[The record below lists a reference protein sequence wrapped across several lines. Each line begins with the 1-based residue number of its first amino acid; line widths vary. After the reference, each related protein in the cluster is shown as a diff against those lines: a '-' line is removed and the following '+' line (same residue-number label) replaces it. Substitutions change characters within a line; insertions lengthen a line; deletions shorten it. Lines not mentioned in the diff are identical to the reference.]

1 MKAVI
6 YARYSSDNQ
15 REESI
20 EGQIRECTA
29 FAEKNDITVLKH
41 YIDRAYSARTD
52 HRPAFQEMI
61 KDSDKHLFDMV
72 IVWKLDRF
80 SRDRYDSARYK
91 VLLKKN
97 NVRVVSATEVISSGA
112 DGILLE
118 SVLEG
123 FAEYYSA
130 DLAEKVTRGM
140 TENALKRKF
149 NGGSMPIGYVIDEE
163 QHFQI
168 DPLTAPFVLE
178 AFKRYIEGATMKE
191 LIDFFK
197 EKGIKNKNGRDINY
211 NSIQRMLNNRRYIGE
226 YAFRDIVVP
235 DGIPAIIPKE
245 LFDRV
250 QTKLAKNKKSPA
262 RHKAEEDYLLTTKL
276 FCGCCGAYMCGDS
289 GKGRSGEVHRYY
301 KCVSIKKRRA
311 ICNKKSVRKDWIED
325 IVVNATMKMLMSD
338 TTIDAIV
345 SALMTLQDAENVN
358 LPLYEKQLKETNVAI
373 NNLLNAIQSGILN
386 RSTKERFDQLEA
398 TRDELENKIAVE
410 KLAKPRITEEQ
421 LRFFLDRFRKLDVRQ
436 LSHRRMLID
445 TFINAVFLY
454 DDKLVLTY
462 NFREETETIT
472 FDDLKNKL
480 REGFSGSDMSSVAAP
495 KQGFQFLLES
505 FNFSL
510 YYKEKSTR
518 KFDNLF
524 KQIIIVFS
532 EIMPRIM
539 TRNYTCAP
547 RISCTSKKAS
557 SNILSNDLV
566 RFLYSEPPL
575 RQLRFLRHWSRQRAI
590 HRVTRFPPDPSR
602 ECRDAPP
609 GWKRRS
615 ACAFCRTGAVG

>member
-140 TENALKRKF
+140 TENALKCKF

-250 QTKLAKNKKSPA
+250 QAKLAQNKKSPA

-410 KLAKPRITEEQ
+410 KLARPRITEEQ

-462 NFREETETIT
+462 NFREGTETIT

-480 REGFSGSDMSSVAAP
+480 GEGFSGSDMSSVAAP
-495 KQGFQFLLES
+495 NLKNRLVQPFGSTQDGFLSKFTRQSADPFPTRH
-505 FNFSL
+505 FYFSTT
-510 YYKEKSTR
+510 SGR
-518 KFDNLF
+518 QNLHAAEAD
-524 KQIIIVFS
+524 FS
-532 EIMPRIM
+532 WQ
-539 TRNYTCAP
+539 Y
-547 RISCTSKKAS
+547 
-557 SNILSNDLV
+557 
-566 RFLYSEPPL
+566 
-575 RQLRFLRHWSRQRAI
+575 RATY
-590 HRVTRFPPDPSR
+590 R
-602 ECRDAPP
+602 
-609 GWKRRS
+609 
-615 ACAFCRTGAVG
+615 

>member
-29 FAEKNDITVLKH
+29 FAEKNDLTILKH

-140 TENALKRKF
+140 TENALKCKF

-191 LIDFFK
+191 LIDFFN
-197 EKGIKNKNGRDINY
+197 EKGIKNKSGGDINY

-235 DGIPAIIPKE
+235 DGIPAIVPKE

-250 QTKLAKNKKSPA
+250 QAKLAKNKKSPA

-276 FCGCCGAYMCGDS
+276 FCGCCGAYMCGES

-301 KCVSIKKRRA
+301 KCVSIKKRRT

-495 KQGFQFLLES
+495 RKKPCDSSKNRRAFVIFNINSKGFGA
-505 FNFSL
+505 
-510 YYKEKSTR
+510 
-518 KFDNLF
+518 LF
-524 KQIIIVFS
+524 PS
-532 EIMPRIM
+532 
-539 TRNYTCAP
+539 
-547 RISCTSKKAS
+547 RISS
-557 SNILSNDLV
+557 SSSGSVILLGTGRVWSLVISRILSAVWDSVERRAESIGAEIALRTISVSSPAFGIVSGIKTPV
-566 RFLYSEPPL
+566 R
-575 RQLRFLRHWSRQRAI
+575 R
-590 HRVTRFPPDPSR
+590 
-602 ECRDAPP
+602 
-609 GWKRRS
+609 
-615 ACAFCRTGAVG
+615 

>member
-289 GKGRSGEVHRYY
+289 GNGRSGEVHRYY

-325 IVVNATMKMLMSD
+325 IVVNATTKMLMSD

-358 LPLYEKQLKETNVAI
+358 LPL
-373 NNLLNAIQSGILN
+373 
-386 RSTKERFDQLEA
+386 
-398 TRDELENKIAVE
+398 
-410 KLAKPRITEEQ
+410 
-421 LRFFLDRFRKLDVRQ
+421 
-436 LSHRRMLID
+436 
-445 TFINAVFLY
+445 
-454 DDKLVLTY
+454 
-462 NFREETETIT
+462 
-472 FDDLKNKL
+472 
-480 REGFSGSDMSSVAAP
+480 
-495 KQGFQFLLES
+495 
-505 FNFSL
+505 
-510 YYKEKSTR
+510 
-518 KFDNLF
+518 
-524 KQIIIVFS
+524 
-532 EIMPRIM
+532 
-539 TRNYTCAP
+539 
-547 RISCTSKKAS
+547 
-557 SNILSNDLV
+557 
-566 RFLYSEPPL
+566 
-575 RQLRFLRHWSRQRAI
+575 
-590 HRVTRFPPDPSR
+590 
-602 ECRDAPP
+602 
-609 GWKRRS
+609 
-615 ACAFCRTGAVG
+615 

>member
-29 FAEKNDITVLKH
+29 FAEKNDITILKH

-140 TENALKRKF
+140 TENALKCKF

-197 EKGIKNKNGRDINY
+197 EKGIKNKSGGDINY

-250 QTKLAKNKKSPA
+250 QAKLAKNKKSPA

-311 ICNKKSVRKDWIED
+311 TCSKKSVRKDWIED

-373 NNLLNAIQSGILN
+373 NNLLNAIQAGILN

-398 TRDELENKIAVE
+398 TRDELENKIAAE

-445 TFINAVFLY
+445 TFVNAVFLY

-462 NFREETETIT
+462 NFREGTETIT

-480 REGFSGSDMSSVAAP
+480 GEGFSGSDMSSVAAP
-495 KQGFQFLLES
+495 RQGFQFLLES

-510 YYKEKSTR
+510 HYKGKSTR

-547 RISCTSKKAS
+547 RIFCTSKKAN
-557 SNILSNDLV
+557 SNILLNDLV

-575 RQLRFLRHWSRQRAI
+575 RQLRFLRHWPRQRAI

-615 ACAFCRTGAVG
+615 ACAFCRTDAVG

>member
-6 YARYSSDNQ
+6 YARYSSDSQ

-29 FAEKNDITVLKH
+29 FAEKNDITVLNH
-41 YIDRAYSARTD
+41 YLDRAYSARTD
-52 HRPAFQEMI
+52 HRPAFEEMI

-495 KQGFQFLLES
+495 NQKGIQQMPDSFFLMSQGKNVS
-505 FNFSL
+505 FSL
-510 YYKEKSTR
+510 HRVSGFLHRVSAFYTDYAADYDT
-518 KFDNLF
+518 DNRAIVLGH
-524 KQIIIVFS
+524 IILL
-532 EIMPRIM
+532 
-539 TRNYTCAP
+539 Y
-547 RISCTSKKAS
+547 RISK
-557 SNILSNDLV
+557 
-566 RFLYSEPPL
+566 P
-575 RQLRFLRHWSRQRAI
+575 AI
-590 HRVTRFPPDPSR
+590 
-602 ECRDAPP
+602 
-609 GWKRRS
+609 S
-615 ACAFCRTGAVG
+615 AIEIC

>member
-140 TENALKRKF
+140 TENALKCKF
-149 NGGSMPIGYVIDEE
+149 NGGSMPIGYVIDEK

-191 LIDFFK
+191 LIDFFN
-197 EKGIKNKNGRDINY
+197 EKGIKNKSGGDINY

-235 DGIPAIIPKE
+235 DGIPAIVPKE

-250 QTKLAKNKKSPA
+250 QAKLAKNKKSPA

-276 FCGCCGAYMCGDS
+276 FCGCCGAYMCGES

-325 IVVNATMKMLMSD
+325 IVVNATMKMLMND

-345 SALMTLQDAENVN
+345 AALIALQDAENVN

-373 NNLLNAIQSGILN
+373 NNLLNAIQAGILN

-398 TRDELENKIAVE
+398 TRDELENKIAAE

-462 NFREETETIT
+462 NFREGTETIT

-480 REGFSGSDMSSVAAP
+480 GEGFSGSDMSSVAAP
-495 KQGFQFLLES
+495 AKKPCDSSKNRRAFVIFNINSKGFGA
-505 FNFSL
+505 
-510 YYKEKSTR
+510 
-518 KFDNLF
+518 LF
-524 KQIIIVFS
+524 PS
-532 EIMPRIM
+532 
-539 TRNYTCAP
+539 
-547 RISCTSKKAS
+547 RISS
-557 SNILSNDLV
+557 SSRGSVILLGTGRVWSLVISRILSAVWDSVERRAESIGAEIALRTVSVSSPAFGIVSGIETPV
-566 RFLYSEPPL
+566 R
-575 RQLRFLRHWSRQRAI
+575 R
-590 HRVTRFPPDPSR
+590 
-602 ECRDAPP
+602 
-609 GWKRRS
+609 
-615 ACAFCRTGAVG
+615 

>member
-29 FAEKNDITVLKH
+29 FAEKNDLTILKH

-140 TENALKRKF
+140 TENALKCKF

-191 LIDFFK
+191 LIDFFN
-197 EKGIKNKNGRDINY
+197 EKGIKNKSGGDINY

-235 DGIPAIIPKE
+235 DGIPAIVPKE

-250 QTKLAKNKKSPA
+250 QAKLAKNKKSPA

-276 FCGCCGAYMCGDS
+276 FCGCCGAYMCGES

-373 NNLLNAIQSGILN
+373 NNLLNAIQAGILN

-398 TRDELENKIAVE
+398 TRDELENKIAAE

-445 TFINAVFLY
+445 TFVNAVFLY

-462 NFREETETIT
+462 NFREGTETIT

-480 REGFSGSDMSSVAAP
+480 GEGFSGSDMSSVAAP
-495 KQGFQFLLES
+495 VLSVVFHPEDSGFFLYILDFS
-505 FNFSL
+505 FSILFYFSTTPIFHSGQMETVRATIGSL
-510 YYKEKSTR
+510 RLLVVVKTVVKRKKPAYSRLRSMRSSIRHPSTSAILISTSTR
-518 KFDNLF
+518 G
-524 KQIIIVFS
+524 
-532 EIMPRIM
+532 E
-539 TRNYTCAP
+539 
-547 RISCTSKKAS
+547 
-557 SNILSNDLV
+557 
-566 RFLYSEPPL
+566 
-575 RQLRFLRHWSRQRAI
+575 
-590 HRVTRFPPDPSR
+590 
-602 ECRDAPP
+602 
-609 GWKRRS
+609 
-615 ACAFCRTGAVG
+615 

>member
-1 MKAVI
+1 MKKFPIDLSCLTEEEISQFQEDPYTLYNGDQDVAL
-6 YARYSSDNQ
+6 YLRYSSTGQSDQ
-15 REESI
+15 SI
-20 EGQIRECTA
+20 EGQLRDCRTFCKA
-29 FAEKNDITVLKH
+29 NH
-41 YIDRAYSARTD
+41 YRIVAIYVDRATTARKDVEKRVHLMEMVADSAK
-52 HRPAFQEMI
+52 QNWEY
-61 KDSDKHLFDMV
+61 V

-140 TENALKRKF
+140 TENALKCKF
-149 NGGSMPIGYVIDEE
+149 NGGSMPIGYVIDEK

-191 LIDFFK
+191 LIDFFN
-197 EKGIKNKNGRDINY
+197 EKGIKNKSGGDINY

-235 DGIPAIIPKE
+235 DGIPAIVPKE

-250 QTKLAKNKKSPA
+250 QAKLAKNKKSPA

-276 FCGCCGAYMCGDS
+276 FCGCCGAYMCGES

-301 KCVSIKKRRA
+301 KCVSIKKRRT

-373 NNLLNAIQSGILN
+373 NNLLNAIQAGILN

-398 TRDELENKIAVE
+398 TRDELENKIAAE

-445 TFINAVFLY
+445 TFVNAVFLY

-462 NFREETETIT
+462 NFREGTETIT

-480 REGFSGSDMSSVAAP
+480 GEGFSGSDMSSVAAP
-495 KQGFQFLLES
+495 NLKNRPVQPFGSAQDGF
-505 FNFSL
+505 
-510 YYKEKSTR
+510 
-518 KFDNLF
+518 
-524 KQIIIVFS
+524 
-532 EIMPRIM
+532 
-539 TRNYTCAP
+539 
-547 RISCTSKKAS
+547 
-557 SNILSNDLV
+557 
-566 RFLYSEPPL
+566 
-575 RQLRFLRHWSRQRAI
+575 
-590 HRVTRFPPDPSR
+590 
-602 ECRDAPP
+602 
-609 GWKRRS
+609 
-615 ACAFCRTGAVG
+615 

>member
-6 YARYSSDNQ
+6 YSRYSSDNQ

-140 TENALKRKF
+140 TENALKCKF

-191 LIDFFK
+191 LIDFFN
-197 EKGIKNKNGRDINY
+197 EKGIKNKSGGDINY

-235 DGIPAIIPKE
+235 DGIPAIVPKE

-250 QTKLAKNKKSPA
+250 QAKLAKNKKSPA

-276 FCGCCGAYMCGDS
+276 FCGCCGAYMCGES

-301 KCVSIKKRRA
+301 KCVSIKKRRT

-373 NNLLNAIQSGILN
+373 NNLLNAIQAGILN

-398 TRDELENKIAVE
+398 TRDELENKIAAE

-445 TFINAVFLY
+445 TFVNAVFLY

-462 NFREETETIT
+462 NFREGTETIT

-480 REGFSGSDMSSVAAP
+480 GEGFSGSDMSSVAAP
-495 KQGFQFLLES
+495 KTPKNPRFRAQRLLTALHSGIGVFLFWS
-505 FNFSL
+505 VNGAGAPAHIF
-510 YYKEKSTR
+510 KE
-518 KFDNLF
+518 
-524 KQIIIVFS
+524 
-532 EIMPRIM
+532 
-539 TRNYTCAP
+539 
-547 RISCTSKKAS
+547 
-557 SNILSNDLV
+557 
-566 RFLYSEPPL
+566 PL
-575 RQLRFLRHWSRQRAI
+575 ADF
-590 HRVTRFPPDPSR
+590 
-602 ECRDAPP
+602 
-609 GWKRRS
+609 
-615 ACAFCRTGAVG
+615 

>member
-140 TENALKRKF
+140 TENALKCKF

-191 LIDFFK
+191 LIDFFN
-197 EKGIKNKNGRDINY
+197 EKGIKNKSGGDINY

-235 DGIPAIIPKE
+235 DGIPAIVPKE

-250 QTKLAKNKKSPA
+250 QAKLAKNKKSPA

-276 FCGCCGAYMCGDS
+276 FCGCCGAYMCGES
-289 GKGRSGEVHRYY
+289 S
-301 KCVSIKKRRA
+301 S
-311 ICNKKSVRKDWIED
+311 
-325 IVVNATMKMLMSD
+325 L
-338 TTIDAIV
+338 
-345 SALMTLQDAENVN
+345 LQM
-358 LPLYEKQLKETNVAI
+358 
-373 NNLLNAIQSGILN
+373 
-386 RSTKERFDQLEA
+386 
-398 TRDELENKIAVE
+398 
-410 KLAKPRITEEQ
+410 RIHQKT
-421 LRFFLDRFRKLDVRQ
+421 
-436 LSHRRMLID
+436 
-445 TFINAVFLY
+445 
-454 DDKLVLTY
+454 TY
-462 NFREETETIT
+462 NLQQKI
-472 FDDLKNKL
+472 
-480 REGFSGSDMSSVAAP
+480 GS
-495 KQGFQFLLES
+495 QGL
-505 FNFSL
+505 
-510 YYKEKSTR
+510 
-518 KFDNLF
+518 D
-524 KQIIIVFS
+524 
-532 EIMPRIM
+532 
-539 TRNYTCAP
+539 
-547 RISCTSKKAS
+547 
-557 SNILSNDLV
+557 
-566 RFLYSEPPL
+566 
-575 RQLRFLRHWSRQRAI
+575 
-590 HRVTRFPPDPSR
+590 
-602 ECRDAPP
+602 
-609 GWKRRS
+609 
-615 ACAFCRTGAVG
+615 

>member
-140 TENALKRKF
+140 TENALKCKF

-191 LIDFFK
+191 LIDFFN
-197 EKGIKNKNGRDINY
+197 EKGIKNKSGGDINY

-235 DGIPAIIPKE
+235 DGIPAIVPKE

-250 QTKLAKNKKSPA
+250 QAKLAKNKKSPA

-276 FCGCCGAYMCGDS
+276 FCGCCGAYMCGES

-301 KCVSIKKRRA
+301 KCVSIKKRRT
-311 ICNKKSVRKDWIED
+311 ICNKK
-325 IVVNATMKMLMSD
+325 
-338 TTIDAIV
+338 
-345 SALMTLQDAENVN
+345 
-358 LPLYEKQLKETNVAI
+358 
-373 NNLLNAIQSGILN
+373 
-386 RSTKERFDQLEA
+386 
-398 TRDELENKIAVE
+398 
-410 KLAKPRITEEQ
+410 
-421 LRFFLDRFRKLDVRQ
+421 
-436 LSHRRMLID
+436 
-445 TFINAVFLY
+445 
-454 DDKLVLTY
+454 
-462 NFREETETIT
+462 
-472 FDDLKNKL
+472 
-480 REGFSGSDMSSVAAP
+480 
-495 KQGFQFLLES
+495 
-505 FNFSL
+505 
-510 YYKEKSTR
+510 
-518 KFDNLF
+518 
-524 KQIIIVFS
+524 
-532 EIMPRIM
+532 
-539 TRNYTCAP
+539 
-547 RISCTSKKAS
+547 
-557 SNILSNDLV
+557 
-566 RFLYSEPPL
+566 
-575 RQLRFLRHWSRQRAI
+575 
-590 HRVTRFPPDPSR
+590 
-602 ECRDAPP
+602 
-609 GWKRRS
+609 
-615 ACAFCRTGAVG
+615 

>member
-29 FAEKNDITVLKH
+29 FAEKNDLTILKH

-140 TENALKRKF
+140 TENALKCKF

-191 LIDFFK
+191 LIDFFN
-197 EKGIKNKNGRDINY
+197 EKGIKNKSGGDINY

-235 DGIPAIIPKE
+235 DGIPAIVPKE

-250 QTKLAKNKKSPA
+250 QAKLAKNKKSPA

-276 FCGCCGAYMCGDS
+276 FCGCCGAYMCGES

-325 IVVNATMKMLMSD
+325 IVVNATMKMLMND

-345 SALMTLQDAENVN
+345 AALIALQDAENVN
-358 LPLYEKQLKETNVAI
+358 LPLYEKQLKKTNVAI
-373 NNLLNAIQSGILN
+373 NNLLNAIQAGILN

-398 TRDELENKIAVE
+398 IRDELENKIAAE

-445 TFINAVFLY
+445 TFVNAVFLY

-462 NFREETETIT
+462 NFREGTETIT

-480 REGFSGSDMSSVAAP
+480 GEGFSGSDMSSVAAP
-495 KQGFQFLLES
+495 VLSVVFHPEDSGFFLYILDFS
-505 FNFSL
+505 FSILFYFSTTPIFHSGQMETVRATIGSL
-510 YYKEKSTR
+510 RLLVVVKTVVKRKKPAYSRLRSMRSSIRHPSTSAILISTSTR
-518 KFDNLF
+518 G
-524 KQIIIVFS
+524 
-532 EIMPRIM
+532 E
-539 TRNYTCAP
+539 
-547 RISCTSKKAS
+547 
-557 SNILSNDLV
+557 
-566 RFLYSEPPL
+566 
-575 RQLRFLRHWSRQRAI
+575 
-590 HRVTRFPPDPSR
+590 
-602 ECRDAPP
+602 
-609 GWKRRS
+609 
-615 ACAFCRTGAVG
+615 

>member
-29 FAEKNDITVLKH
+29 FAEKNDLTILKH

-140 TENALKRKF
+140 TENALKCKF

-191 LIDFFK
+191 LIDFFN
-197 EKGIKNKNGRDINY
+197 EKGIKNKSGGDINY

-235 DGIPAIIPKE
+235 DGIPAIVPKE

-250 QTKLAKNKKSPA
+250 QAKLAKNKKSPA

-276 FCGCCGAYMCGDS
+276 FCGCCGAYMCGES

-301 KCVSIKKRRA
+301 KCVSIKKRRT

-373 NNLLNAIQSGILN
+373 NNLLNAIQAGILN

-398 TRDELENKIAVE
+398 TRDELENKIAAE

-445 TFINAVFLY
+445 TFVNAVFLY

-462 NFREETETIT
+462 NFREGTETIT

-480 REGFSGSDMSSVAAP
+480 GEGFSGSDMSSVAAP
-495 KQGFQFLLES
+495 HVKKNRTCFFAGSVFILQRRFFLHFIGCDRQKLLHRRPVERIHRLFFRLAPLQRLANEFHLAQLHVFQLAGPHAENGFIL
-505 FNFSL
+505 
-510 YYKEKSTR
+510 R
-518 KFDNLF
+518 
-524 KQIIIVFS
+524 
-532 EIMPRIM
+532 
-539 TRNYTCAP
+539 TRNRQIP
-547 RISCTSKKAS
+547 RQIDIPVADIVDGVTLLPRS
-557 SNILSNDLV
+557 
-566 RFLYSEPPL
+566 
-575 RQLRFLRHWSRQRAI
+575 QLRWAVI
-590 HRVTRFPPDPSR
+590 DI
-602 ECRDAPP
+602 A
-609 GWKRRS
+609 S
-615 ACAFCRTGAVG
+615 AVF

>member
-29 FAEKNDITVLKH
+29 FAEKNDLTILKH

-140 TENALKRKF
+140 TENALKCKF

-191 LIDFFK
+191 LIDFFN
-197 EKGIKNKNGRDINY
+197 EKGIKNKSGGDINY

-235 DGIPAIIPKE
+235 DGIPAIVPKE

-250 QTKLAKNKKSPA
+250 QAKLAKNKKSPA

-276 FCGCCGAYMCGDS
+276 FCGCCGAYMCGES

-301 KCVSIKKRRA
+301 KCVSIKKRRT

-373 NNLLNAIQSGILN
+373 NNLLNAIQAGILN

-398 TRDELENKIAVE
+398 TRDELENKIAAE

-445 TFINAVFLY
+445 TFVNAVFLY

-462 NFREETETIT
+462 NFREGTETIT

-480 REGFSGSDMSSVAAP
+480 GEGFSGSDMSSVAAP
-495 KQGFQFLLES
+495 AKKPCDSSKNRKAFVIFNINSKGFGA
-505 FNFSL
+505 
-510 YYKEKSTR
+510 
-518 KFDNLF
+518 LF
-524 KQIIIVFS
+524 PS
-532 EIMPRIM
+532 
-539 TRNYTCAP
+539 
-547 RISCTSKKAS
+547 RISS
-557 SNILSNDLV
+557 SSRGSVILLGTGRVWSLVISRILSAVWDSVERRAESIGAEIALRTISVSSPAFGIVSGIKTPV
-566 RFLYSEPPL
+566 R
-575 RQLRFLRHWSRQRAI
+575 R
-590 HRVTRFPPDPSR
+590 
-602 ECRDAPP
+602 
-609 GWKRRS
+609 
-615 ACAFCRTGAVG
+615 

>member
-29 FAEKNDITVLKH
+29 FAEKNDLTILKH

-140 TENALKRKF
+140 TENALKCKF

-191 LIDFFK
+191 LIDFFN
-197 EKGIKNKNGRDINY
+197 EKGIKNKSGGDINY

-235 DGIPAIIPKE
+235 DGIPAIVPKE

-250 QTKLAKNKKSPA
+250 QAKLAKNKKSPA

-276 FCGCCGAYMCGDS
+276 FCGCCGAYMCGES

-301 KCVSIKKRRA
+301 KCVSIKKRRT

-325 IVVNATMKMLMSD
+325 IVVNATTVSYTHLTLP
-338 TTIDAIV
+338 TT
-345 SALMTLQDAENVN
+345 
-358 LPLYEKQLKETNVAI
+358 
-373 NNLLNAIQSGILN
+373 
-386 RSTKERFDQLEA
+386 ER
-398 TRDELENKIAVE
+398 V
-410 KLAKPRITEEQ
+410 
-421 LRFFLDRFRKLDVRQ
+421 
-436 LSHRRMLID
+436 
-445 TFINAVFLY
+445 
-454 DDKLVLTY
+454 
-462 NFREETETIT
+462 
-472 FDDLKNKL
+472 
-480 REGFSGSDMSSVAAP
+480 
-495 KQGFQFLLES
+495 
-505 FNFSL
+505 
-510 YYKEKSTR
+510 
-518 KFDNLF
+518 
-524 KQIIIVFS
+524 
-532 EIMPRIM
+532 
-539 TRNYTCAP
+539 
-547 RISCTSKKAS
+547 
-557 SNILSNDLV
+557 
-566 RFLYSEPPL
+566 
-575 RQLRFLRHWSRQRAI
+575 
-590 HRVTRFPPDPSR
+590 
-602 ECRDAPP
+602 
-609 GWKRRS
+609 
-615 ACAFCRTGAVG
+615 

>member
-29 FAEKNDITVLKH
+29 FAEKNDITILKH

-140 TENALKRKF
+140 TENALKCKF

-197 EKGIKNKNGRDINY
+197 EKGIKNKSGGDINY

-235 DGIPAIIPKE
+235 DGIPAIVPKE

-250 QTKLAKNKKSPA
+250 QAKLAQNKKSPA

-325 IVVNATMKMLMSD
+325 IVVNATMKMLMND

-373 NNLLNAIQSGILN
+373 NNLLNAIQAGILN

-398 TRDELENKIAVE
+398 TRDELENKIAAE

-462 NFREETETIT
+462 NFREGTETIT

-480 REGFSGSDMSSVAAP
+480 GEGFSGSDMSSVAAP
-495 KQGFQFLLES
+495 NLKNRPVQPFGSAQDGFLS
-505 FNFSL
+505 
-510 YYKEKSTR
+510 
-518 KFDNLF
+518 KFY
-524 KQIIIVFS
+524 Q
-532 EIMPRIM
+532 
-539 TRNYTCAP
+539 
-547 RISCTSKKAS
+547 
-557 SNILSNDLV
+557 
-566 RFLYSEPPL
+566 
-575 RQLRFLRHWSRQRAI
+575 AI
-590 HRVTRFPPDPSR
+590 
-602 ECRDAPP
+602 
-609 GWKRRS
+609 RRS
-615 ACAFCRTGAVG
+615 FPNSAFLFFHHIWKAESPRG

>member
-140 TENALKRKF
+140 TENALKCKF
-149 NGGSMPIGYVIDEE
+149 NGGSMPIGYVIDEK

-191 LIDFFK
+191 LIDFFN
-197 EKGIKNKNGRDINY
+197 EKGIKNKSGGDINY

-235 DGIPAIIPKE
+235 DGIPAIVPKE

-250 QTKLAKNKKSPA
+250 QAKLAKNKKSPA

-276 FCGCCGAYMCGDS
+276 FCGCCGAYMCGES

-301 KCVSIKKRRA
+301 KCVSIKKRRT

-373 NNLLNAIQSGILN
+373 NNLLNAIQAGILN

-398 TRDELENKIAVE
+398 TRDELENKIAAE

-445 TFINAVFLY
+445 TFVNAVFLY

-462 NFREETETIT
+462 NFREGTETIT

-480 REGFSGSDMSSVAAP
+480 GEGFSGSDMSSVAAP
-495 KQGFQFLLES
+495 KTPKNPRFRAQRLLTALHSGIGVFL
-505 FNFSL
+505 FWDVMRAGAPAH
-510 YYKEKSTR
+510 Y
-518 KFDNLF
+518 F
-524 KQIIIVFS
+524 K
-532 EIMPRIM
+532 
-539 TRNYTCAP
+539 
-547 RISCTSKKAS
+547 K
-557 SNILSNDLV
+557 
-566 RFLYSEPPL
+566 PL
-575 RQLRFLRHWSRQRAI
+575 ADF
-590 HRVTRFPPDPSR
+590 
-602 ECRDAPP
+602 
-609 GWKRRS
+609 
-615 ACAFCRTGAVG
+615 

>member
-1 MKAVI
+1 
-6 YARYSSDNQ
+6 
-15 REESI
+15 
-20 EGQIRECTA
+20 
-29 FAEKNDITVLKH
+29 
-41 YIDRAYSARTD
+41 
-52 HRPAFQEMI
+52 
-61 KDSDKHLFDMV
+61 
-72 IVWKLDRF
+72 
-80 SRDRYDSARYK
+80 
-91 VLLKKN
+91 
-97 NVRVVSATEVISSGA
+97 
-112 DGILLE
+112 
-118 SVLEG
+118 
-123 FAEYYSA
+123 
-130 DLAEKVTRGM
+130 
-140 TENALKRKF
+140 
-149 NGGSMPIGYVIDEE
+149 
-163 QHFQI
+163 
-168 DPLTAPFVLE
+168 
-178 AFKRYIEGATMKE
+178 MKE

-495 KQGFQFLLES
+495 QKPLTSFAPLRIFLL
-505 FNFSL
+505 SL
-510 YYKEKSTR
+510 
-518 KFDNLF
+518 D
-524 KQIIIVFS
+524 
-532 EIMPRIM
+532 
-539 TRNYTCAP
+539 
-547 RISCTSKKAS
+547 
-557 SNILSNDLV
+557 
-566 RFLYSEPPL
+566 
-575 RQLRFLRHWSRQRAI
+575 
-590 HRVTRFPPDPSR
+590 
-602 ECRDAPP
+602 
-609 GWKRRS
+609 
-615 ACAFCRTGAVG
+615 

>member
-29 FAEKNDITVLKH
+29 FAEKNDLTILKH

-140 TENALKRKF
+140 TENALKCKF

-191 LIDFFK
+191 LIDFFN
-197 EKGIKNKNGRDINY
+197 EKGIKNKSGGDINY

-235 DGIPAIIPKE
+235 DGIPAIVPKE

-250 QTKLAKNKKSPA
+250 QAKLAKNKKSPA

-276 FCGCCGAYMCGDS
+276 FCGCCGAYMCGES

-301 KCVSIKKRRA
+301 KCVSIKK
-311 ICNKKSVRKDWIED
+311 
-325 IVVNATMKMLMSD
+325 
-338 TTIDAIV
+338 
-345 SALMTLQDAENVN
+345 
-358 LPLYEKQLKETNVAI
+358 
-373 NNLLNAIQSGILN
+373 
-386 RSTKERFDQLEA
+386 
-398 TRDELENKIAVE
+398 
-410 KLAKPRITEEQ
+410 
-421 LRFFLDRFRKLDVRQ
+421 
-436 LSHRRMLID
+436 
-445 TFINAVFLY
+445 
-454 DDKLVLTY
+454 
-462 NFREETETIT
+462 
-472 FDDLKNKL
+472 
-480 REGFSGSDMSSVAAP
+480 
-495 KQGFQFLLES
+495 
-505 FNFSL
+505 
-510 YYKEKSTR
+510 
-518 KFDNLF
+518 
-524 KQIIIVFS
+524 
-532 EIMPRIM
+532 
-539 TRNYTCAP
+539 
-547 RISCTSKKAS
+547 
-557 SNILSNDLV
+557 
-566 RFLYSEPPL
+566 
-575 RQLRFLRHWSRQRAI
+575 
-590 HRVTRFPPDPSR
+590 
-602 ECRDAPP
+602 
-609 GWKRRS
+609 
-615 ACAFCRTGAVG
+615 